1 MYFQDAALI
10 YDGVHLLAAALGQLS
25 NVQELQVRLY
35 SAQKTCN
42 LRTPPPP
49 PYLKLKS
56 SQNFDIFSYNYK
68 FLVYLS
74 NRYLQ

>member
-35 SAQKTCN
+35 SAQKTVFFKVKII
-42 LRTPPPP
+42 T
-49 PYLKLKS
+49 KL
-56 SQNFDIFSYNYK
+56 
-68 FLVYLS
+68 
-74 NRYLQ
+74 